1 MQKLRPYVLPGL
13 FVFHVLFLVV
23 IVASSAT
30 ASEASPP
37 FQSVW
42 FYTVLMTL
50 ASQLCLTAL
59 GAAWGSEPWPL
70 RLPGWGALAALSWF
84 ALVLVC
90 GEDWTARSPARLLH
104 DNRDVV
110 VRWGAL
116 GSWFLLVGLLLGLR
130 MMPFLRWQIV
140 PGNAPSVPVGSPVRA
155 TSLRRSIL
163 LVLGVWCGV
172 LVLLSNVDRWVGLG
186 ADAEAEYGAGMHSS
200 LLVGAVQSL
209 IFTVAFSLLVTLP
222 LCIGLIW
229 NRLADWLLYRR
240 PWTLPVLANLVTCA
254 AIALLLSFGGP
265 FDNVSQ
271 RLLASLGLL
280 PALASQPLTALV
292 LLGYAGY
299 RLKRR
304 RKDSQDTATTSGST
318 GDLADTPA
326 PVAGPWA
333 NLRQTH
339 LAALGALLL
348 VSAAAVPTG
357 ILDNHKFH
365 MYCFKGY
372 RYDDEG
378 NIVWLRFKNFTTD
391 EVLRPF
397 SDATRLQSHSELQTL
412 GLHDTQITNAGLVH
426 LKGLTNLQNLGIG
439 RTQITDAGLVH
450 LKELT
455 NLTSLSLP
463 KQITDAGLRHLKG
476 LTNLQDLTLA
486 GIQITDAGLV
496 HIEGLT
502 KLERLNLD
510 NTKIT
515 NAGLVHLKGLTNLQY
530 LGLNGTQVTGA
541 GLGHLAGMN
550 LKGLAIPE
558 QAQTDTGLK
567 HYLAA
572 IKPPTELHLNKHR
585 MRPLLNWSITDSGLV
600 HLKEL
605 TSLQVLNLEGTPITD
620 AGLVHLQGLAKL
632 EKLHLGKTKVT
643 DAGIAELQKALPNCE
658 IKK

>member
-1 MQKLRPYVLPGL
+1 MRFGTWWPEFEVAQRWAAEALEKLR
-13 FVFHVLFLVV
+13 
-23 IVASSAT
+23 
-30 ASEASPP
+30 
-37 FQSVW
+37 
-42 FYTVLMTL
+42 
-50 ASQLCLTAL
+50 
-59 GAAWGSEPWPL
+59 
-70 RLPGWGALAALSWF
+70 
-84 ALVLVC
+84 
-90 GEDWTARSPARLLH
+90 
-104 DNRDVV
+104 
-110 VRWGAL
+110 
-116 GSWFLLVGLLLGLR
+116 LGLDDFYYPDGAYVELCYMHGDMVEAFRLAREHDYPIAADFAEQLAHTFDFPLYAMHPRGSYPPWNDSGGRCREAEPLPER
-130 MMPFLRWQIV
+130 MGWL
-140 PGNAPSVPVGSPVRA
+140 
-155 TSLRRSIL
+155 
-163 LVLGVWCGV
+163 
-172 LVLLSNVDRWVGLG
+172 VGLG
-186 ADAEAEYGAGMHSS
+186 AEFKPDSRWYRHVVYAVSENIFGFAFF
-200 LLVGAVQSL
+200 LLVA
-209 IFTVAFSLLVTLP
+209 LP
-222 LCIGLIW
+222 LGIGLIW

-240 PWTLPVLANLVTCA
+240 PWTLPVLANLVPCA

-271 RLLASLGLL
+271 RLLASLCLL

-318 GDLADTPA
+318 GDLAETPT

-450 LKELT
+450 LQGLT
-455 NLTSLSLP
+455 NLRNLVLEET
-463 KQITDAGLRHLKG
+463 QVTDAGLRQIEG

-496 HIEGLT
+496 HIEGLI

-541 GLGHLAGMN
+541 GRGHLAGMN

-572 IKPPTELHLNKHR
+572 IKPPTELQLNKHR

-605 TSLQVLNLEGTPITD
+605 ASLQVLNLEGTPITD

-643 DAGIAELQKALPNCE
+643 DAGVAELQQALPNCE
-658 IKK
+658 ISK